1 MLLISL
7 ILHVYLMFVFLGLSC
22 YYSDSMLFFWMY
34 RMNGDISLVMYHGGR
49 FVRNGRG
56 NREYTGKG
64 RRVWDV
70 DPDLVCIPDLKK
82 MAVECSNYGNVEG
95 MQWMR
100 KEFGEDYD
108 LGLRPLSVDSDVIN
122 MVDAA
127 KRNGNC
133 VDVYVTHYVM
143 ECVEVEHI
151 TEAERLEIE
160 EAMML
165 AKTQRSACNVS
176 EEPVKNA
183 DMEFVEGLVKEVQ
196 TRTQTRVDLEPEDV
210 SGEESQAR
218 QEGPDQ
224 NQNPDD
230 FPCADELIQQEQT
243 LNEELSKMRNEVK
256 RKGKKR

>member
-1 MLLISL
+1 M
-7 ILHVYLMFVFLGLSC
+7 
-22 YYSDSMLFFWMY
+22 
-34 RMNGDISLVMYHGGR
+34 
-49 FVRNGRG
+49 
-56 NREYTGKG
+56 
-64 RRVWDV
+64 WDV

-82 MAVECSNYGNVEG
+82 MVVECANYGNVEG

-108 LGLRPLSVDSDVIN
+108 LGLRPLFVDSDVIN

-143 ECVEVEHI
+143 EGVEVEHI
-151 TEAERLEIE
+151 TEAERKEIE

-165 AKTQRSACNVS
+165 AETQTSACKVS
-176 EEPVKNA
+176 KEPVKNV

-196 TRTQTRVDLEPEDV
+196 TRTQTRVDLEPKDV
-210 SGEESQAR
+210 SGQESQAR
-218 QEGPDQ
+218 QEGPEQ

-230 FPCADELIQQEQT
+230 FPCADELIQQ
-243 LNEELSKMRNEVK
+243 
-256 RKGKKR
+256 